1 MITIFWSQLLYQ
13 TPVLGASVVGMI
25 LALVFWRRCPG
36 VCLFALIGFGILF
49 VQSLSQSLT
58 TAYLVSAHMERGWSA
73 AQYGRIMAA
82 ASIVHGMVRAVGYV
96 FVLLAV
102 FSGRSATPANEPPRL

>member
-1 MITIFWSQLLYQ
+1 MMTMFWTQLLYQ
-13 TPVLGASVVGMI
+13 APLMGASLIGMI
-25 LALVFWRRCPG
+25 LALALWRRCPS

-49 VQSLSQSLT
+49 VQSISQSLA

-73 AQYGRIMAA
+73 AQYGRIMTA
-82 ASIVHGMVRAVGYV
+82 ASIVHGMVRTIGYV

-102 FSGRSATPANEPPRL
+102 FSGRPANEPPRL